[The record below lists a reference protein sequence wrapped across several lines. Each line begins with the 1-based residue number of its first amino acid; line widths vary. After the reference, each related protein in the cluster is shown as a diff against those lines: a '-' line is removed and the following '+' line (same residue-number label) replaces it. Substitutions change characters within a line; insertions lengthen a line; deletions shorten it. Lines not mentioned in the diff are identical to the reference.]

1 MELLQEECK
10 FFLRGYL
17 VEFQHHRDDKVL
29 KLGEC
34 AVRGCSMEVFSGWAW
49 RSRKKGGGVSFGVKV
64 VAGSSRSR
72 IVGLLGEV
80 LKVTVAHEAQK
91 GKANAE
97 LIRLLAKGLSRS
109 RSEITI
115 EAGLREAKKIVHVTN
130 MSRNELL
137 GQLDGFIHNEDV
149 K

>member
-1 MELLQEECK
+1 M
-10 FFLRGYL
+10 
-17 VEFQHHRDDKVL
+17 
-29 KLGEC
+29 
-34 AVRGCSMEVFSGWAW
+34 
-49 RSRKKGGGVSFGVKV
+49 
-64 VAGSSRSR
+64 
-72 IVGLLGEV
+72 GLLGEV
-80 LKVTVAHEAQK
+80 LKVTVAREAQK

-97 LIRLLAKGLSRS
+97 LIRLLARGLSRS